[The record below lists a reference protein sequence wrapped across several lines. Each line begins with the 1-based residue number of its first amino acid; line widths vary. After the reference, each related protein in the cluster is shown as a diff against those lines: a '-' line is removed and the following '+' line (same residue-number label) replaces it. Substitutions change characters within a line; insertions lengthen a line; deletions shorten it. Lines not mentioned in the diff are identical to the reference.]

1 MRKATLTSLAFVAFS
16 YAANAQLSL
25 TPRFGVEKSFTSL
38 RYNDNQCLSPLG
50 SVFSAQPT
58 LRLDYKFKKTHGPFV
73 ELATNRSVVAFRFT
87 DPETGATN
95 YSAERGATQLRLGA
109 GYQFS
114 TKKMALGK
122 SKPAMAA
129 KSKSTAVNSRCGSYS
144 ISRCGKNAQPTAAK
158 RVSKPMNLRIQPF
171 VGAAFVPNPV
181 SAVRTDA
188 KGGTPVYQ
196 YSAGNWNTAL
206 STGADFEFGRGSKR
220 LFVVGVQYLKGLG
233 NMNTETVQAL
243 STSKQSIAHLRSNAS
258 AWNITVGVP
267 VTLSKVKSKVK
278 QPEVKKIQPE
288 AKKPEAKKSCY
299 QYRSRC
305 SKTISL

>member
-1 MRKATLTSLAFVAFS
+1 MRKAALTSLAFAAIIG
-16 YAANAQLSL
+16 AANAQLSL

-38 RYNDNQCLSPLG
+38 KYNNEKCFSPLG

-87 DPETGATN
+87 DPETGASN
-95 YSAERGATQLRLGA
+95 YTAERGATQLRLGA

-114 TKKMALGK
+114 TKKISLGK
-122 SKPAMAA
+122 SKPAVAA
-129 KSKSTAVNSRCGSYS
+129 KSKSTAVNSKCGSYS
-144 ISRCGKNAQPTAAK
+144 VSRCSKSAQPASVN
-158 RVSKPMNLRIQPF
+158 RVSKAMNLRIQPF

-181 SAVRTDA
+181 TAIKSSETN
-188 KGGTPVYQ
+188 YQ

-206 STGADFEFGRGSKR
+206 MTGADFEFGRGSKR

-243 STSKQSIAHLRSNAS
+243 STSKQSIAHLRSNAA

-267 VTLSKVKSKVK
+267 VTLSKTKSKAKVVEIK
-278 QPEVKKIQPE
+278 KTQPEVKKV
-288 AKKPEAKKSCY
+288 EAKKSCY

-305 SKTISL
+305 SKSISL